1 MRPQHL
7 VRGLAIAAGLVW
19 LWPTAS
25 AHAQYSYGYDSLTYG
40 GVPAQSQYFSSGYP
54 SIYTDPSTG
63 VFVSDSVASPKVVA
77 PYTQPP
83 DGAFGRGNA
92 FNYQPPRQ
100 AAVKSTPARAAAPT
114 RRRGLFV
121 RSKTRR

>member
-1 MRPQHL
+1 MRPQHF

-19 LWPTAS
+19 LWPTA
-25 AHAQYSYGYDSLTYG
+25 AARAQYSYGYDSLTYG
-40 GVPAQSQYFSSGYP
+40 GVPAQSQYYTSGYS

-63 VFVSDSVASPKVVA
+63 VFASDSVAAPKVVA
-77 PYTQPP
+77 PYTEPP
-83 DGAFGRGNA
+83 GGVFGRGNA

-100 AAVKSTPARAAAPT
+100 AAVRPAQARAAAPT